1 MDRGQLIIEAQ
12 KKATKRTNHY
22 YCCTRARDFILKPN
36 LAAPPRNELEN
47 LFGANLEK
55 DGDNVS
61 HTSMEEEKWP

>member
-12 KKATKRTNHY
+12 KKPPKELTITIVVLGRG
-22 YCCTRARDFILKPN
+22 ILYGN
-36 LAAPPRNELEN
+36 LTQPPLPRNELEN

-61 HTSMEEEKWP
+61 HTYMEEEKWP